1 MTVAEQD
8 ELAPIVA
15 GVLFG
20 EPLPIIVM
28 PMPPG
33 TLIPP
38 VHVQVPAGMFMVS
51 PSTAVCVGPLM
62 TAFTS
67 DRLQDEALYVPCA
80 LPEGARKSN
89 KAREKIANKES
100 NLIIWSRFP
109 VLFEYGFDNHDVR

>member
-1 MTVAEQD
+1 MTVLEQD
-8 ELAPIVA
+8 ELAPVVA

-20 EPLPIIVM
+20 EPLPIIVI

-33 TLIPP
+33 TVIPP

-89 KAREKIANKES
+89 TARKKTANKES
-100 NLIIWSRFP
+100 NLVIFVTVPRG
-109 VLFEYGFDNHDVR
+109 FECGFDNHNVR